1 MKKADGWSMG
11 QEEQKK
17 KALEEKLR
25 RRVYTAAFEA
35 AQQRKEKPWQSWDEA
50 FSERLAK
57 QPFITEEERK
67 PFTPS
72 GAGAQNAFYTGEKQP
87 WPGLEEARPGGPPN
101 GAGAQNAFYRG
112 EKQPWPGLGEAWPG
126 QARRAERT
134 PWAAL
139 PENLPD
145 GAGTMLLAG
154 QRRSMA
160 QATPGG
166 EPPAGPEQGAP
177 GFALE
182 GVDPAYRDAVYA
194 GQALAELLRPERRKA
209 GTETGK
215 ALQPGGG
222 YGTLRAEEN
231 GEGLAAIGQ
240 NGVSDLTQAVDGGEK
255 QQSGGTEK
263 NGTPPP
269 EAWIDKP
276 PQPDGWIEDTQ
287 HTDGQRG
294 KIQYYGQEYQGT
306 WKNGELYLDETSQ
319 YLFLVQTGVVGSIP
333 SYLLYDKYKGLSVS
347 QIVNEARLPLDPS
360 KPLPKASSD
369 VQEAIDCV
377 ELPPEV
383 TEHAKYLYQTLPG
396 GTQEN
401 TTHRFVDK
409 ANTAGPVT
417 VTDVTVVEA
426 PPEKIT
432 NSTRSLA
439 DYIAQATQQ
448 VSLFG
453 PGDSVGVGSVNGKP
467 IDGDLVMGILGLLN
481 TAASLVP
488 NRTYEHAQQVKEAAP
503 RVILEEKDDENA
515 EERIR
520 VAYEVVVRTG
530 YYDAAGRL
538 VLDGSVLG
546 ERYIMGVKQ

>member
-1 MKKADGWSMG
+1 M
-11 QEEQKK
+11 
-17 KALEEKLR
+17 
-25 RRVYTAAFEA
+25 
-35 AQQRKEKPWQSWDEA
+35 
-50 FSERLAK
+50 
-57 QPFITEEERK
+57 
-67 PFTPS
+67 
-72 GAGAQNAFYTGEKQP
+72 
-87 WPGLEEARPGGPPN
+87 
-101 GAGAQNAFYRG
+101 
-112 EKQPWPGLGEAWPG
+112 
-126 QARRAERT
+126 
-134 PWAAL
+134 
-139 PENLPD
+139 
-145 GAGTMLLAG
+145 
-154 QRRSMA
+154 
-160 QATPGG
+160 
-166 EPPAGPEQGAP
+166 
-177 GFALE
+177 
-182 GVDPAYRDAVYA
+182 
-194 GQALAELLRPERRKA
+194 
-209 GTETGK
+209 
-215 ALQPGGG
+215 QPGGG

-231 GEGLAAIGQ
+231 GAGLAAIGQ
-240 NGVSDLTQAVDGGEK
+240 NGVSDLTQAADGGEK

-426 PPEKIT
+426 PRRKSQIQRGLWPIT
-432 NSTRSLA
+432 SRRQRSRFLFLA
-439 DYIAQATQQ
+439 RATAW
-448 VSLFG
+448 VW
-453 PGDSVGVGSVNGKP
+453 GV
-467 IDGDLVMGILGLLN
+467 
-481 TAASLVP
+481 
-488 NRTYEHAQQVKEAAP
+488 
-503 RVILEEKDDENA
+503 
-515 EERIR
+515 
-520 VAYEVVVRTG
+520 
-530 YYDAAGRL
+530 
-538 VLDGSVLG
+538 
-546 ERYIMGVKQ
+546 

>member
-1 MKKADGWSMG
+1 M
-11 QEEQKK
+11 
-17 KALEEKLR
+17 
-25 RRVYTAAFEA
+25 
-35 AQQRKEKPWQSWDEA
+35 
-50 FSERLAK
+50 
-57 QPFITEEERK
+57 
-67 PFTPS
+67 
-72 GAGAQNAFYTGEKQP
+72 
-87 WPGLEEARPGGPPN
+87 
-101 GAGAQNAFYRG
+101 
-112 EKQPWPGLGEAWPG
+112 
-126 QARRAERT
+126 
-134 PWAAL
+134 
-139 PENLPD
+139 
-145 GAGTMLLAG
+145 
-154 QRRSMA
+154 
-160 QATPGG
+160 
-166 EPPAGPEQGAP
+166 
-177 GFALE
+177 
-182 GVDPAYRDAVYA
+182 DPAYRDAVYA

-360 KPLPKASSD
+360 KPLPKASSN

-396 GTQEN
+396 GTDEC

-503 RVILEEKDDENA
+503 RVTLKKNGTDKA
-515 EERIR
+515 ERIR

-530 YYDAAGRL
+530 YYDASGRL

>member
-1 MKKADGWSMG
+1 MAKLGRGVQRTAG
-11 QEEQKK
+11 QAAVHYGGGAE
-17 KALEEKLR
+17 AVRAVR
-25 RRVYTAAFEA
+25 RGDHAFGGAAPEH
-35 AQQRKEKPWQSWDEA
+35 
-50 FSERLAK
+50 
-57 QPFITEEERK
+57 
-67 PFTPS
+67 
-72 GAGAQNAFYTGEKQP
+72 GAGH
-87 WPGLEEARPGGPPN
+87 
-101 GAGAQNAFYRG
+101 AGR
-112 EKQPWPGLGEAWPG
+112 
-126 QARRAERT
+126 
-134 PWAAL
+134 
-139 PENLPD
+139 
-145 GAGTMLLAG
+145 
-154 QRRSMA
+154 
-160 QATPGG
+160 
-166 EPPAGPEQGAP
+166 EPPAGPEQGVP

-240 NGVSDLTQAVDGGEK
+240 NGVSDLTQAADGGEK

-432 NSTRSLA
+432 NSNA
-439 DYIAQATQQ
+439 
-448 VSLFG
+448 VSGRLHRAGNAAGFSFW
-453 PGDSVGVGSVNGKP
+453 PGRQRGCGVHERKAHRWGSVRWGY
-467 IDGDLVMGILGLLN
+467 LGC
-481 TAASLVP
+481 
-488 NRTYEHAQQVKEAAP
+488 
-503 RVILEEKDDENA
+503 
-515 EERIR
+515 
-520 VAYEVVVRTG
+520 
-530 YYDAAGRL
+530 
-538 VLDGSVLG
+538 
-546 ERYIMGVKQ
+546 

>member
-25 RRVYTAAFEA
+25 RRAYTAAFEA

-139 PENLPD
+139 SENPPS
-145 GAGTMLLAG
+145 GAGAMLLAG
-154 QRRSMA
+154 PRRSMA
-160 QATPGG
+160 QAAPGG

>member
-25 RRVYTAAFEA
+25 RRVYTAASEA

-67 PFTPS
+67 PFAPS
-72 GAGAQNAFYTGEKQP
+72 GAGAQNAFYT
-87 WPGLEEARPGGPPN
+87 
-101 GAGAQNAFYRG
+101 G

-139 PENLPD
+139 SENPPS

-166 EPPAGPEQGAP
+166 EPPAGPEQGVP

-231 GEGLAAIGQ
+231 GAGLAAIGQ

-453 PGDSVGVGSVNGKP
+453 PGDSVGAGYMNGKP